1 MVATERKL
9 RADAEDELN
18 ELKREKEALRSALVL
33 VEGENTN
40 LRLVSPQPASGPSS
54 IGNSPQTSIGGSGTS
69 FTRAHER
76 SASQTA
82 IKSRPASLDFSADPY
97 PPLPPSPA
105 PSSPGAQHI
114 APPVVN
120 VLSPASADSSEF
132 GDAQPT
138 PRSRGP
144 AALPEPALRPA
155 SVPPAQ
161 TVLASASASAPR
173 AGAGVGAVGAAGHH
187 RSFSASS
194 LGMGL
199 EFDEPSPWAD
209 VPSRSRAGSPEV
221 RGTGAI

>member
-9 RADAEDELN
+9 RAEAEEELS

-40 LRLVSPQPASGPSS
+40 LRLASPLPVSGPSS
-54 IGNSPQTSIGGSGTS
+54 IGNSPQVSIGGSSTS

-76 SASQTA
+76 SASQIA
-82 IKSRPASLDFSADPY
+82 IKSRPASLDFSTDPY

-105 PSSPGAQHI
+105 PSSPDAQRS
-114 APPVVN
+114 APPAVS
-120 VLSPASADSSEF
+120 VLSPPASVDGSEF

-144 AALPEPALRPA
+144 AALPEDALRAA

-161 TVLASASASAPR
+161 TVPASTSAPS
-173 AGAGVGAVGAAGHH
+173 AKAGVGAAGTAGHM
-187 RSFSASS
+187 RSFSAGS

-199 EFDEPSPWAD
+199 ELDEPSPWAD